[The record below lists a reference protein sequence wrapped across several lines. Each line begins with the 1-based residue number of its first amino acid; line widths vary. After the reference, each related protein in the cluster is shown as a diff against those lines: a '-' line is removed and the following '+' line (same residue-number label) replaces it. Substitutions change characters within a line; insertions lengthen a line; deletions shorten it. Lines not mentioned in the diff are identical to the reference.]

1 MYLDSKANQNNYSYI
16 LFILDIFQQCL
27 LYADGTFHEATVQDI
42 PKKGSWKVD
51 LSNIY
56 SLQAAVCNKLYYYDR
71 SYP

>member
-1 MYLDSKANQNNYSYI
+1 MTS
-16 LFILDIFQQCL
+16 FET
-27 LYADGTFHEATVQDI
+27 TFHLLKTQFGHCFEE
-42 PKKGSWKVD
+42 KENVD